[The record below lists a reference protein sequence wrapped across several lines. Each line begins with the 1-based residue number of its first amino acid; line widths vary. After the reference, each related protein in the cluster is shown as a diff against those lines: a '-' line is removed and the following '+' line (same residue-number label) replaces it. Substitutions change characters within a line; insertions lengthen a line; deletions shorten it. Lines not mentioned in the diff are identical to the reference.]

1 MKETVEKEAR
11 RIGIGRR
18 RIERLRRKTRVGS
31 IIPVRSVKASIFG
44 SFDGDVK
51 KGSTPIV
58 RAKVLSTDSK
68 YFCLVQLSG
77 GAIESILWIDMLGT
91 SLDKY

>member
-18 RIERLRRKTRVGS
+18 RIERVRRKTRVGS

-68 YFCLVQLSG
+68 HFCLVQLPG
-77 GAIESILWIDMLGT
+77 GVIESILWIDMLGLNL
-91 SLDKY
+91 SSY